1 MSVKI
6 EGIDDLLA
14 VLKRVPGLM
23 DRAIE
28 SSLTKEAFDIMAES
42 QRVVPRKTGR
52 LRASKAVDVSR
63 SPRGWTA
70 TLGYGGDASEYA
82 LYQHELHPLSNP
94 AYINPNVQGTQAKF
108 LEGPVMAARAT
119 LGRDLGALMRP
130 IIQRGVS

>member
-6 EGIDDLLA
+6 EGIDNLLA

-82 LYQHELHPLSNP
+82 AAVHEGQESWNW
-94 AYINPNVQGTQAKF
+94 NVAGTGPKY
-108 LEGPVMAARAT
+108 LEGPVMAARAD
-119 LGRDLGALMRP
+119 LGRNMGRTIEQVVKRALG
-130 IIQRGVS
+130 